1 MLKTPGYCVWE
12 STVRESRHDDLGF
25 QSAFLH
31 LHTYTCDLSDS
42 AVHTYVERE
51 KCAHFQNFKAGC
63 HDSRKARK
71 IVVCFIHSFSNTVWL
86 LCQPFCLLY
95 WYSDIQG
102 CDVSGNTVVALDIT
116 AISWQDWDRDPLQGR
131 LVNHGICLN
140 VSSERPLCFTSDTLM
155 ALTST
160 DLRLTC
166 HTIFSL
172 CASLSLPVCSTAPRS
187 LNLLGHMVSVQS
199 NTPSCCCMISVLGCC
214 QGGVSLFSG
223 QHQDM
228 SCLSSHR
235 SCLLLRP

>member
-1 MLKTPGYCVWE
+1 MIL
-12 STVRESRHDDLGF
+12 
-25 QSAFLH
+25 AFSL
-31 LHTYTCDLSDS
+31 LFSTYTHTPVTLVTQLYTHTLRERN
-42 AVHTYVERE
+42 VHTF
-51 KCAHFQNFKAGC
+51 KNFKAGC
-63 HDSRKARK
+63 HDSHKPRK

-102 CDVSGNTVVALDIT
+102 CDVWGNIVVALDIT
-116 AISWQDWDRDPLQGR
+116 AISWQDWDRGPPQGR

-140 VSSERPLCFTSDTLM
+140 VSSERPHCFTSDTLM

-172 CASLSLPVCSTAPRS
+172 CASLSIPVCSTAPRS
-187 LNLLGHMVSVQS
+187 LNLLGHMVSVQA

-214 QGGVSLFSG
+214 HECQPFFRTCHVSVLIG
-223 QHQDM
+223 HACCWD
-228 SCLSSHR
+228 LSANITS
-235 SCLLLRP
+235 PQWGDN